1 MFAVWAA
8 KLTEKVCVHV
18 FRRQGVT
25 WAGRIA
31 LLICPSILRELAGE
45 VRERIFVICGTNG
58 KTTVNNLLCAALEA
72 EGYGVLCN
80 RTGSNMLN
88 GVAAAFALGAKM
100 SGKIDVDHACIEID
114 EASAREVLAHFKPD
128 YMVLT
133 NLFRDQLDRYGE
145 IDSAM
150 DILGRAM
157 RSSPGM
163 ELIVNGDDP
172 LSVFL
177 AMDSGN
183 DFKAYGIGEHV
194 AEDDETKE
202 IREGRFCRRCGA
214 PLSYRFYHYGQL
226 GDYTCPKC
234 GFQRPG
240 IQFEGKDV
248 EIGEEIGFSVDGRR
262 FRSAHKGFYN
272 LYNILAVYA
281 AVRTAGT
288 GTEHFQEMLTGFRPE
303 NGRMEEFRSGDMRI
317 ILNLAKNPT
326 GFNQN
331 INVIMQDPLPK
342 ELVVAINDNDQDG
355 ADISWLWDVDFER
368 LEGMGPGR
376 VTASGIRCR
385 DLMLRLKYAGISARF
400 EPNVE
405 KAVRRYIEKG
415 GGNLYVIVNYTALF
429 GTRNMLKRICAHH
442 PVRKQTHES
451 QSLGG

>member
-8 KLTEKVCVHV
+8 KFTEKVCVHV

-25 WAGRIA
+25 WAGKIA
-31 LLICPSILRELAGE
+31 LLICPSLLQELAGE
-45 VRERIFVICGTNG
+45 VRKGVFAVCGTNG

-72 EGYGVLCN
+72 EGYRALCN

-100 SGKIDVDHACIEID
+100 NGKIDADYACIEID
-114 EASAREVLAHFKPD
+114 EASTWEVFAHFKPD

-145 IDSAM
+145 IDAAM
-150 DILGRAM
+150 DILNRVM
-157 RSSPGM
+157 RSAPGM
-163 ELIVNGDDP
+163 KLIVNGDDP

-183 DFKAYGIGEHV
+183 EFKAYGISERV
-194 AEDDETKE
+194 AAVDETKE

-214 PLSYRFYHYGQL
+214 QLSYGFYHYGQL
-226 GDYTCPKC
+226 GDYICPQC
-234 GFQRPG
+234 GFQRPR
-240 IQFEGKDV
+240 IQFEGKNV
-248 EIGEEIGFSVDGRR
+248 EIGDGIGFSVDGKC

-281 AVRTAGT
+281 AVRTAGV

-303 NGRMEEFRSGDMRI
+303 NGRMEEFRLGNMRI

-331 INVIMQDPLPK
+331 INVIMQDTSPK

-368 LEGMGPGR
+368 LEGMGTDC

-385 DLMLRLKYAGISARF
+385 DLMLRLKYAGISAKM
-400 EPNVE
+400 EPDVE
-405 KAVRRYIEKG
+405 KAVRRHMEKG
-415 GGNLYVIVNYTALF
+415 CGNLYVLVNYTALF
-429 GTRNMLKRICAHH
+429 GTRNMLKRICRGDSVNKGM
-442 PVRKQTHES
+442 PCR
-451 QSLGG
+451 